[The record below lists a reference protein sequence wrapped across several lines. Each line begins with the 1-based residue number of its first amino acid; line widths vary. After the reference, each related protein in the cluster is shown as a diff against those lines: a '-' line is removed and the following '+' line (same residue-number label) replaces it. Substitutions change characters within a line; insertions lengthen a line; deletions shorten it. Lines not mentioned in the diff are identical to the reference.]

1 MSTQPQQ
8 PVVVLPN
15 TVPGQAPP
23 SHNHSDGSFGTV
35 FIVLAVIIVISAIA
49 CFLGRLCNRGKNQT
63 KPSDHNL
70 NFGPKER
77 DVELGFDGRVPAA
90 KPGEHDGDPS
100 KGFKMPGNGDHR
112 DPTEIRMPG
121 NGDPTGIGMP
131 GNGAPTGIRIPG
143 NRDPT
148 RIRIPGNRGPT
159 EFRMAGRKPGD
170 DGTLKPDA

>member
-63 KPSDHNL
+63 KPSDHNH

-77 DVELGFDGRVPAA
+77 DV
-90 KPGEHDGDPS
+90 
-100 KGFKMPGNGDHR
+100 
-112 DPTEIRMPG
+112 
-121 NGDPTGIGMP
+121 
-131 GNGAPTGIRIPG
+131 
-143 NRDPT
+143 
-148 RIRIPGNRGPT
+148 
-159 EFRMAGRKPGD
+159 
-170 DGTLKPDA
+170 